1 MKSAFPCQSSLLTFI
16 YICSINLQISEYEL
30 NMKKIIKQNKEVS
43 GIPNKQKMNFIH
55 SNKFV
60 SSVCILVYQNT
71 QGKEEYPP
79 DNFQES
85 DSGTRILSTAPTSFG
100 FDAVKQFHFSHKL
113 FVH

>member
-1 MKSAFPCQSSLLTFI
+1 
-16 YICSINLQISEYEL
+16 
-30 NMKKIIKQNKEVS
+30 MKKIIKQNKEVS